1 MWNRKVH
8 LELFM
13 GQITLPNKKTSYI
26 LSISFT
32 QQSSLNRTLKK
43 LLHPSKYVHDSI
55 AIEQHFNI
63 LSQYFTSIDQKYYH
77 SMSLHHWKK
86 TKKRLE
92 SRSYH
97 TIDLTKRDK
106 GITNLIT
113 NIVYCVREI
122 RNKYFNHTCTFL
134 KSQLQG

>member
-8 LELFM
+8 LKLFM
-13 GQITLPNKKTSYI
+13 GQITVPQKKPCHN

-32 QQSSLNRTLKK
+32 QQSSLDRTLVK
-43 LLHPSKYVHDSI
+43 LLHRSKYVHDSI

-113 NIVYCVREI
+113 NIVYCVKEI
-122 RNKYFNHTCTFL
+122 RNKYFNHACTFL
-134 KSQLQG
+134 KSKLQG